1 MINVPLTEI
10 LDIWSELDDCYHGK
24 NGYGGDICEIYAY
37 RFWRDMPSI
46 RELPRRSDIRQK
58 AEKEREQIAKASL
71 LAILSLFRE
80 KRRCAIFIDGLP
92 MYCERFDFSHRV
104 HVRVVPEG

>member
-10 LDIWSELDDCYHGK
+10 LDIWSELNDCYHGK
-24 NGYGGDICEIYAY
+24 NGYGGDVCEIYAY
-37 RFWRDMPSI
+37 RFWRDEPLI
-46 RELPRRSDIRQK
+46 REFSKENCLRKQT
-58 AEKEREQIAKASL
+58 EKNRHQNAKTSL

-80 KRRCAIFIDGLP
+80 KRRCDIFIDGLP
-92 MYCERFDFSHRV
+92 MRCEQFDFSHRV